1 MTMNMMLDIN
11 FSQTDFLNKNTISVL
26 EQQLL
31 PAYLKQCRWFGG
43 KARPMHHVE
52 IVESILMLSQTEE
65 KIYLFVLQVFYQD
78 ASSELYQLPFS
89 YTIKDAENLKTHFP
103 KSIIGEYR
111 SEEVIG
117 VMYDAIY
124 SENYRTIL
132 WKLIAEKHSLLSANG
147 KMVFESGN
155 VLTDYIN
162 QNQTNNQADNQ
173 AISLSSKVL
182 AVEQSNSSIIYNDK
196 FFLKLYRKL
205 DRAINP
211 DLEINRFFAE
221 KTNYK
226 NVASFAGAIEI
237 REPNSEPI
245 VLAMM
250 QEMITNQGDAWKLML
265 ELVEN
270 FYDNVLAL
278 PEVAQKKPPVLWDT
292 YRFDFKSIHK
302 DLQTVITKDV
312 YEKIALLGKR
322 TAEMHLALA
331 SNSEVA
337 DFAPKNFTKEYQN
350 YLCEHLTKNVE
361 DKLAFL
367 KSIRNTLSPSVK
379 ADIDK
384 VLNLKDK
391 ILAIFT
397 ELKQQPISALR
408 VRMHGD
414 YHLGQV
420 LFTGYDFVIIDF
432 EGEPATPFSERRV
445 KHTVLKDVAGMVRSF
460 HYAVYATLLQN
471 DKFKNIPT
479 NILNAWAETWY
490 LCARGFY
497 LESYFATI
505 GDAGLVPV
513 DKKSMEILLKAFLME
528 KAIYELCYEA
538 NNRPNWLVI
547 PLNGVMKLAE

>member
-1 MTMNMMLDIN
+1 MILDIN
-11 FSQTDFLNKNTISVL
+11 FLQTDFLNKNTILAL

-31 PAYLKQCRWFGG
+31 PIYLKKCRWFGA
-43 KARPMHHVE
+43 KARPIRHVE
-52 IVESILMLSQTEE
+52 IVESILMMSHEDE
-65 KIYLFVLQVFYQD
+65 KIYFFVLQVFYQD

-89 YTIKDAENLKTHFP
+89 YTIKDAENLKTNFP
-103 KSIIGEYR
+103 KAIIGEYHNQ
-111 SEEVIG
+111 ENIG
-117 VMYDAIY
+117 VMYDAMY

-132 WKLIAEKHSLLSANG
+132 WKLIVEKQTLLSANG
-147 KMVFESGN
+147 KIFFESGS

-162 QNQTNNQADNQ
+162 QNQANHETAHQD
-173 AISLSSKVL
+173 IKLSSRVL
-182 AVEQSNSSIIYNDK
+182 TVEQSNSSMIYNDK

-221 KTNYK
+221 KTDYK

-250 QEMITNQGDAWKLML
+250 QKMIENQGDAWKLML

-270 FYDNVLAL
+270 FYDKVLIL
-278 PEVAQKKPPVLWDT
+278 PESEQTKPPILWDA

-302 DLQTVITKDV
+302 DLQTLITKDV
-312 YEKIALLGKR
+312 YEKIVLLGKR

-331 SNSEVA
+331 SNSEIA

-367 KSIRNTLSPSVK
+367 KSIRNTLLPNVK

-384 VLNLKDK
+384 VLNLKNK

-397 ELKQQPISALR
+397 QLKQQPISALR
-408 VRMHGD
+408 MRMHGD

-420 LFTGYDFVIIDF
+420 LFNGNDFTIIDF
-432 EGEPATPFSERRV
+432 EGEPATPFTERRV
-445 KHTVLKDVAGMVRSF
+445 KHTVLKDVASMVRSF

-471 DKFKNIPT
+471 DKFKNIT
-479 NILNAWAETWY
+479 DNRLNAWAETWY

-505 GDAGLVPV
+505 GDVGLVPK
-513 DKKSMEILLKAFLME
+513 DNKSREVLLKAFLME

-547 PLNGVMKLAE
+547 PLNGVIKLAE